1 MEEKDTTKKEK
12 NAGNFVNALGNL
24 YSKVSQVNRH
34 EVDEN
39 QEFVQL
45 VAKAHEEWQN
55 AENFF
60 HNVSQDPDLI
70 DHAIYKLEACRA
82 RYIYLLKQARAN
94 GIKVDFL
101 S

>member
-1 MEEKDTTKKEK
+1 MEERDLEK
-12 NAGNFVNALGNL
+12 REKGISNFVSALGNL
-24 YSKVSQVNRH
+24 YNRVSQISRH

-45 VAKAHEEWQN
+45 VVKAHEEWQD

-60 HNVSQDPDLI
+60 HNISQDPDLI
-70 DHAIYKLEACRA
+70 DHAIYKLEACRS